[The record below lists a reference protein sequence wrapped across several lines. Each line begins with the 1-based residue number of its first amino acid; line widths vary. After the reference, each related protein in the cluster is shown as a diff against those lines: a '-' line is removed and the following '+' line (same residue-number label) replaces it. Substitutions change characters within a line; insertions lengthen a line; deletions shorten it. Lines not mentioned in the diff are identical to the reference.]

1 MNHERLAHHGLRLL
15 GGVCFIVSGIC
26 LVAPTV
32 LLGGME
38 IGLETPSALAE
49 VRAAYGGSF
58 GGLGALFWLGAQRPA
73 QRVLSLG
80 IAALVFGLFTAA
92 RLLSLALDGTPST
105 LAVANHVVEAVAF
118 VLAFALW
125 RAASRTPR

>member
-1 MNHERLAHHGLRLL
+1 MNQERLACHGLRLL
-15 GGVCFIVSGIC
+15 GSICFIVSGIC
-26 LVAPTV
+26 LIAPTV

-73 QRVLSLG
+73 QRARPRALHRS
-80 IAALVFGLFTAA
+80 AATEPGDGRHTELARGRQSCSGGGGLRAGV
-92 RLLSLALDGTPST
+92 RSLAGGIKG
-105 LAVANHVVEAVAF
+105 
-118 VLAFALW
+118 
-125 RAASRTPR
+125 PR